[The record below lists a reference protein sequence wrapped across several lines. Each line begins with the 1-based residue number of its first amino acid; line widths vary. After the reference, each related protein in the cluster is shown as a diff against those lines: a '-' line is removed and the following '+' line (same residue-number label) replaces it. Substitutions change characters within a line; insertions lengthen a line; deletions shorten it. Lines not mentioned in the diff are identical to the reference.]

1 MKALL
6 ITMRYALQE
15 AASNRLALW
24 IQMTVMVIND
34 LVWVLFWV
42 IFFDRVGALRGWDVD
57 QVLLL
62 LAVLTTSAGL
72 VLGLFHNVRNIGP
85 LASSG
90 GLDAALALPVHPLT
104 HLLVRAVAPVNLG
117 DVVFGIALFLYV
129 ARFDPRQAAVFVF
142 AVVCSATLTL
152 SFLLLMGSLAF
163 FVGRNEGGEL
173 GFHAILLFSS
183 YPVDIFTGVFK
194 VLLYTVVPAGFVTS
208 VPVRLLDDFDLTLG
222 LGLAA
227 VSAAFAVAAVATFS
241 YGLRRYTSGA
251 TWVRA

>member
-42 IFFDRVGALRGWDVD
+42 IFFDRVGAARLGRRSSPAPPRRPHDQCWPRARLVPQRAQHRPTGVERGPGR
-57 QVLLL
+57 
-62 LAVLTTSAGL
+62 SAGTP
-72 VLGLFHNVRNIGP
+72 GP
-85 LASSG
+85 S
-90 GLDAALALPVHPLT
+90 LT

-208 VPVRLLDDFDLTLG
+208 VR
-222 LGLAA
+222 
-227 VSAAFAVAAVATFS
+227 SACST
-241 YGLRRYTSGA
+241 TS
-251 TWVRA
+251 T